1 MAIIEMGVTNI
12 EREKQESQRGRAT
25 LTAYSIPVKCGSLI
39 IFEWWPLCNEKKN
52 TNIKHNFS
60 NKSNWHS

>member
-39 IFEWWPLCNEKKN
+39 IFEWWPLCNEKKY
-52 TNIKHNFS
+52 KH
-60 NKSNWHS
+60 KS